1 MNDLHTS
8 SFRHRIPFPSFCGR
22 LLLSE
27 TIMETGEPPPK
38 HLETD
43 QQIVYRCLEEL
54 RRAGFSIPSSAI
66 ERIQSGVHTTDFQL
80 TLHTQLPTKM
90 AAASPQPVMTHLSC
104 ADIPLAIGEDEGSG
118 GFTVIGNS
126 NLAGKYQICNIYV
139 QLQALNP
146 EFDDPELQSSSIDPI
161 RSVIGRSLTIK
172 SIFFFLSAWRFT
184 SACCTGFRKNSS
196 APSSKHRSILAGTSS
211 DDMITTGISFNEEHP
226 FTFLRSSYPVIP
238 GIL

>member
-80 TLHTQLPTKM
+80 TLQTQLPTKM
-90 AAASPQPVMTHLSC
+90 AAASPQPAMTHLSC
-104 ADIPLAIGEDEGSG
+104 ADIPLAVGEDEGG
-118 GFTVIGNS
+118 GVVRHHQIDGDGFVSMDLEVKDSTPISIGLLRFVVGREREREEAAS
-126 NLAGKYQICNIYV
+126 I
-139 QLQALNP
+139 
-146 EFDDPELQSSSIDPI
+146 SSSSQTMMILD
-161 RSVIGRSLTIK
+161 R
-172 SIFFFLSAWRFT
+172 FL
-184 SACCTGFRKNSS
+184 
-196 APSSKHRSILAGTSS
+196 
-211 DDMITTGISFNEEHP
+211 
-226 FTFLRSSYPVIP
+226 
-238 GIL
+238 GILGLGGNIEREKEEGPQASMSFAKITQTLTMFIDGQK